1 MQITY
6 APGPES
12 VASAWLALQRAL
24 PQLDRRF
31 GFLFWWEQ
39 GQLRLEVR
47 GAGAVLLLLDRPIL
61 QVATHGAFRAAV
73 ATGRATLCVHIP
85 YSALHVRPHPACPG
99 LPPCREPSLER
110 WRRRRRCYLTQGCW
124 KGWTQTA
131 PTHRHSR
138 T

>member
-47 GAGAVLLLLDRPIL
+47 GMELCCRCRNATTL
-61 QVATHGAFRAAV
+61 QHM
-73 ATGRATLCVHIP
+73 
-85 YSALHVRPHPACPG
+85 ACIDS
-99 LPPCREPSLER
+99 CRR
-110 WRRRRRCYLTQGCW
+110 
-124 KGWTQTA
+124 
-131 PTHRHSR
+131 
-138 T
+138 